1 MDTAIGFAREGE
13 VVRDDHNGFFID
25 IHNMTQNIDDMGAR
39 RRIEIAGWLI
49 GENDRGLIGERTRDR
64 HTLTLAA

>member
-1 MDTAIGFAREGE
+1 MAGE

-49 GENDRGLIGERTRDR
+49 GQHEVGVVDERTRNR
-64 HTLTLAA
+64 HPLLLAPR